1 MKVVME
7 MKGQILLSGECIVC
21 GKHVHFQVSEID
33 YLNWQNGMKIQDALP
48 NICAANREMMISN
61 ICDECFN
68 RIFKDEELTESDFWD
83 GDETNK
89 L

>member
-21 GKHVHFQVSEID
+21 GKHVHFQVSEIG
-33 YLNWQNGMKIQDALP
+33 YLNWQNGMNIQNALP
-48 NICAANREMMISN
+48 ELSPANREMMISN

-68 RIFKDEELTESDFWD
+68 RTFRDEELTESDFWD